1 MINHCLGYTPVLG
14 KPSSC
19 RRTTKRAGLR
29 TCVPWSLRQSCSAAL
44 DFWRLKPK
52 LDLFQ
57 SISASLGR
65 RTTYNNIIFIGT
77 PWKTVA
83 FFWQLGSGRVW
94 PRRCKTL
101 WELQIRA
108 SASVVTNSVREVG
121 QSPYIL
127 WRCEVDSCWWWL
139 NILKLMI
146 QIPKIYETLAK
157 SGSEFRASFLFISS
171 SENPEWNRGPNV

>member
-1 MINHCLGYTPVLG
+1 MCAMKPATKLLGCPCFLAFEAKIGPISIYFSKLG
-14 KPSSC
+14 AK
-19 RRTTKRAGLR
+19 
-29 TCVPWSLRQSCSAAL
+29 
-44 DFWRLKPK
+44 
-52 LDLFQ
+52 
-57 SISASLGR
+57 
-65 RTTYNNIIFIGT
+65 NNIIFIGM

-83 FFWQLGSGRVW
+83 PRGVFWQLGSGRVW

-108 SASVVTNSVREVG
+108 SANVVTNSVREVG

-139 NILKLMI
+139 KLMI
-146 QIPKIYETLAK
+146 KIPKIYETLAK